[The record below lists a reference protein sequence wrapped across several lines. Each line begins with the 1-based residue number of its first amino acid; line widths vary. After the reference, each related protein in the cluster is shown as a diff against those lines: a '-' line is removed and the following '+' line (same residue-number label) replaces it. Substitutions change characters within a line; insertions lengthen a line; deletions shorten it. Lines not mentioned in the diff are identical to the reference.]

1 MRPGGRRAARREGP
15 PVPRP
20 RPPRASDVGV
30 RPRGARGARPAGR
43 KAGRR
48 GRAQAAL
55 AARIAA
61 PQATGFPG
69 RRRQRGAA
77 LRYFTTR
84 HPAPAAD
91 SRPTRAP
98 RSGPPDAAAWTARGR
113 FPTLPHHQSHAQ
125 SHTHHDSTPGEARGP
140 RSRHSPPR
148 VAAGDATGGMVVSM
162 RRPEPD
168 PMQAGE
174 RAAGGVGRGSGEGRR
189 GHNSF
194 LLSTSLASTP
204 APRTLPQTPPP
215 HTLQLLFRLAHPPLG
230 RRHGRRTRRARRR
243 ASRSPA
249 CRR

>member
-1 MRPGGRRAARREGP
+1 VRPGGRRAARRERP

-20 RPPRASDVGV
+20 RPPSASDVGV
-30 RPRGARGARPAGR
+30 RARGARGARPAGR
-43 KAGRR
+43 KVGRR
-48 GRAQAAL
+48 GRARAAL

-61 PQATGFPG
+61 PRATGFPG

-84 HPAPAAD
+84 HPVPAAD
-91 SRPTRAP
+91 RRPTRAP
-98 RSGPPDAAAWTARGR
+98 RSGPPDAAAWTSRGR
-113 FPTLPHHQSHAQ
+113 FPTLPYHQSHAQ

-174 RAAGGVGRGSGEGRR
+174 RAAGGVGRGSGEGQRR
-189 GHNSF
+189 PQ
-194 LLSTSLASTP
+194 LLPCAHLTCKHARATHPPQNPPRIRSSSSSASHARP
-204 APRTLPQTPPP
+204 SAAANWPP
-215 HTLQLLFRLAHPPLG
+215 HSQSAAA
-230 RRHGRRTRRARRR
+230 AR
-243 ASRSPA
+243 RSPA